1 MHALRHVRLLSLLA
15 FLLLAACGHEK
26 PAADANAPS
35 GPSDDATPWLDPVRV
50 VSAMRGSEGE
60 YRRCFM
66 RAINERGLVET
77 QFEVGSQGEVVELEV
92 VRSTIERPDVAECLT
107 SELRKRHFESTTER
121 AKGRWTFVFR
131 LTDPI
136 EKKEYERRLEKE
148 TDREDEEGVAIAPSS
163 RGRLDP
169 ARIEETVLTAYPL
182 FARCYRDAI
191 SRSGRAGGILRLRLV
206 IGETGHLVDLGDG
219 GTVLPDPY
227 AVDCIAESFYAMRF
241 PVPEGGPVEAN
252 YRLDLY

>member
-1 MHALRHVRLLSLLA
+1 MRAGFGFPFLALVCVSWLS
-15 FLLLAACGHEK
+15 ACGRSPR
-26 PAADANAPS
+26 PAEEAGKGEAQIE
-35 GPSDDATPWLDPVRV
+35 TWLDPIV
-50 VSAMRGSEGE
+50 VVTGMRGSEDD

-66 RAINERGLVET
+66 RAMNERGLVET
-77 QFEVGSQGEVVELEV
+77 EFQVGRQGEVVALEV
-92 VRSTIERPDVAECLT
+92 VRSTIGRPDVAECLT
-107 SELRKRHFESTTER
+107 TEMRKRRFESAGRE

-136 EKKEYERRLEKE
+136 EKKAYEKRLELE
-148 TDREDEEGVAIAPSS
+148 SEREDAEGVVVDATS
-163 RGRLDP
+163 RGQL
-169 ARIEETVLTAYPL
+169 AVERIEETVTAAYPL

-206 IGETGHLVDLGDG
+206 IGSEGRLVELADA

-241 PVPEGGPVEAN
+241 PAPHGGAVQAS
-252 YRLDLY
+252 YRLEFY

>member
-1 MHALRHVRLLSLLA
+1 MRAGFGFPLLA
-15 FLLLAACGHEK
+15 LACVCWLSGCGSSSR
-26 PAADANAPS
+26 PAADAGTGKTEA
-35 GPSDDATPWLDPVRV
+35 DAWLDPIV
-50 VSAMRGSEGE
+50 VVTGMRGSEDD

-66 RAINERGLVET
+66 RAMNERGLVET
-77 QFEVGSQGEVVELEV
+77 EFQVGSRGEVVGLEV
-92 VRSTIERPDVAECLT
+92 VRSTIGRADVAECLT
-107 SELRKRHFESTTER
+107 TEMRKRRFESAGRE

-136 EKKEYERRLEKE
+136 EKKEYEKRLELE
-148 TDREDEEGVAIAPSS
+148 SEREDAEGVVVDATSS
-163 RGRLDP
+163 GRLP
-169 ARIEETVLTAYPL
+169 VERIEETVTAAYPL

-206 IGETGHLVDLGDG
+206 IGSQGRLVELGDA

-241 PVPEGGPVEAN
+241 PEPNGGTVQAN
-252 YRLDLY
+252 YRLEFY